1 VINLQQDAITG
12 EVAKMERKMKY
23 AGAEKCSSRV
33 TDKTV
38 KIMDNGFSP
47 PSPRL

>member
-1 VINLQQDAITG
+1 VKIRALQ
-12 EVAKMERKMKY
+12 EVAQTEREMNF
-23 AGAEKCSSRV
+23 AGAKKCSSRV